1 MTNLSNPGSD
11 SQLMTTFKN
20 AINSPA
26 YSKDELK
33 LAAVAVALINETFP
47 VQQKVSDE
55 AAQLRLE
62 LMAEIAAEVGEQRFV
77 QAVRN
82 AIKISH
88 RRWDVSIARIRE
100 MAGLRFM
107 PEPSPAAQAWELITR
122 VFIDHC
128 RSDADGNYRLEE
140 KVTIVDGKA
149 CVTPV
154 PEIPPAAKRAIQCL
168 GGWAAL
174 AESWPEFWQAKLKDF
189 RELYHE
195 ADVSPRMDRPAS
207 SLERVK

>member
-1 MTNLSNPGSD
+1 M
-11 SQLMTTFKN
+11 
-20 AINSPA
+20 
-26 YSKDELK
+26 K
-33 LAAVAVALINETFP
+33 LAAVGLTLIREMFP
-47 VQQKVSDE
+47 MQQAESDD
-55 AAQLRLE
+55 AAKLRLE

-100 MAGLRFM
+100 TAGLRFV

-128 RSDADGNYRLEE
+128 RVDADGNYRLEE

-149 CVTPV
+149 RVTPV
-154 PEIPPAAKRAIQCL
+154 PEIPPAVKRAIQCL

-189 RELYHE
+189 RELYRE